1 MPSKTNIVRKL
12 LTLSLFSIIG
22 LFLSFNTFAADI
34 SAPITSASKDPSEPD
49 GNNNWYVTPVEITL
63 ESTDLGSGVKEI
75 NYKIDSLAW
84 QKVDFSNSLNLA
96 PNPSFEFSDENP
108 PINTKDWVVGTIDE
122 FVNYTRDASEYKP
135 GFETTS
141 VKITSTGSS
150 WHSINHADTFAVA
163 TPYSNMSAYAW
174 IKTSD
179 VAGSAYFKVYAVSQ
193 DAFGVKTVTP
203 LATSSTL
210 SGTND
215 WTQVSV
221 NFVVSVPNAIGVYIE
236 IGLDGTGTI
245 WTDAV
250 NISNSLSPSTTFT
263 VSSDSELHTV
273 LYYAVDRAENV
284 EATKTLTFKLDQT
297 PPGNWRNS
305 GAVRALTGSDHELY
319 VWTNIDDYTSG
330 ISTLTDKFQY
340 TTDDTSGFGIYTNLL
355 YCNTPWL
362 SGHWAA
368 LISPPFLPGVHS
380 AYLITPKVDFCNSNW
395 KICKYVRF
403 YAEDMAGNT
412 AEKDMCINGPWIKVR
427 GKGIVRSDSTIDM
440 LSEAEDY
447 NTDGLIETSGMYSS
461 FFDSSTH
468 YHAAEAPAPPDYDYD
483 KFSAITTSSKTTIS
497 TSGNLVSSSG
507 VYKID
512 GNYTVTSGKIPGN
525 YGSATFNQIVFVNGN
540 LRISNNIKVA
550 NGSTALFIVKGD
562 VEISKNV
569 GEISVG
575 IISNGTISTAYNIT
589 EGEFCSTLVMKGIF
603 IANKFLFT
611 RTLQGT
617 KNDKYPSEDI
627 TYEPKYAIKLV
638 DYMGLNAI
646 KWLSSD

>member
-1 MPSKTNIVRKL
+1 MPSRTNVVRKL
-12 LTLSLFSIIG
+12 LTLSLFSIMG
-22 LFLSFNTFAADI
+22 LFLSFSTFAADTN
-34 SAPITSASKDPSEPD
+34 APITAATKDPAEPD
-49 GNNNWYVTPVEITL
+49 GKNDWYVTPVEITL
-63 ESTDLGSGVKEI
+63 ESTDLESGVKEI
-75 NYKIDSLAW
+75 NYKIDSFSW
-84 QKVDFSNSLNLA
+84 HKVDFSNSLNLA
-96 PNPSFEFSDENP
+96 PNPSFELSDENA

-122 FVNYTRDASEYKP
+122 FVNYARDEAEYKP

-141 VKITSTGSS
+141 IKITSTGAT

-163 TPYSNMSAYAW
+163 TPYSNMNAYAW
-174 IKTSD
+174 IKTSNLT
-179 VAGSAYFKVYAVSQ
+179 GNTYFKVYAVSQ
-193 DAFGVKTVTP
+193 DLSGVITVTP

-215 WTQVSV
+215 WTQVAV

-245 WTDAV
+245 WADAV
-250 NISNSLSPSTTFT
+250 NISSSLSPSTTFT

-273 LYYAVDRAENV
+273 QYYAVDRAENV
-284 EATKTLTFKLDQT
+284 EATKSLTFKLDQT

-305 GAVRALTGSDHELY
+305 GAVRGLQGSDHELY
-319 VWTNIDDYTSG
+319 MWTNIDDLTSG

-340 TTDDTSGFGIYTNLL
+340 TTDDTLGFGIYTDLL

-362 SGHWAA
+362 TGHWSP
-368 LISPPFLPGVHS
+368 LVSPPFTPGVHS
-380 AYLITPKVDFCNSNW
+380 AYLITPRVDFCNSNW
-395 KICKYVRF
+395 KICKTVRF

-440 LSEAEDY
+440 LSETEDY
-447 NTDGLIETSGMYSS
+447 NTDGLIETGGMYSS

-468 YHAAEAPAPPDYDYD
+468 YFAAEVSPPPNYDYD
-483 KFSAITTSSKTTIS
+483 KFSAMTTSSKTTIS

-512 GNYTVTSGKIPGN
+512 GNYTITSGKIPGN
-525 YGSATFNQIVFVNGN
+525 YDSATFNQIIFVNGN
-540 LRISNNIKVA
+540 LRVSNNIKVA
-550 NGSTALFIVKGD
+550 NSSTALFIVKGNI
-562 VEISKNV
+562 EISKNV
-569 GEISVG
+569 TEISVG
-575 IISNGTISTAYNIT
+575 IISDGTISTAYDIT
-589 EGEFCSTLVMKGIF
+589 EGEFCTTLVMRGIF
-603 IANKFLFT
+603 VANKFIFS

-617 KNDKYPSEDI
+617 KNEKYPSDDI
-627 TYEPKYAIKLV
+627 TYEPKYAIKLA

-646 KWLSSD
+646 KWVSSD

>member
-1 MPSKTNIVRKL
+1 MPSKTNVVRKL

-22 LFLSFNTFAADI
+22 LFLSFNTLAADI
-34 SAPITSASKDPSEPD
+34 SAPITSATKGPSEPN

-84 QKVDFSNSLNLA
+84 HKVDFSNSLNLA

-141 VKITSTGSS
+141 IKITSTGPS
-150 WHSINHADTFAVA
+150 WHSINHSDTFAVA

-174 IKTSD
+174 VKTSN
-179 VAGSAYFKVYAVSQ
+179 VTGSAYFKVYAVSQ
-193 DAFGVKTVTP
+193 DLSVTP

-236 IGLDGTGTI
+236 IGLDGTGSI
-245 WTDAV
+245 WADAV

-273 LYYAVDRAENV
+273 QYYAVDKAENV

-319 VWTNIDDYTSG
+319 VWTNTDDYTSG

-368 LISPPFLPGVHS
+368 LISPPFIPGVHS

-427 GKGIVRSDSTIDM
+427 GQGIVRSDSTIDM

-468 YHAAEAPAPPDYDYD
+468 YYAAEAPTPPDYDYD
-483 KFSAITTSSKTTIS
+483 KFSAMTTSSKTTIS
-497 TSGNLVSSSG
+497 TSGNLASSSG

-512 GNYTVTSGKIPGN
+512 GNYVVTSGKIPSN
-525 YGSATFNQIVFVNGN
+525 YGSATFNQIVFVDGD

-550 NGSTALFIVKGD
+550 SGSTALFIVKGN

-569 GEISVG
+569 DKISVG
-575 IISNGTISTAYNIT
+575 IISNGTISTAYDIT
-589 EGEFCSTLVMKGIF
+589 EGEFCSTLVMKGIY